1 MTYSIKG
8 VVVNEQ
14 SLNPINGA
22 KVSISPITFVFTDT
36 NGNFII
42 KGNTP
47 ESGSISMTIDVPG
60 FQFTEPAIYKGDNT
74 LKTDLGVIQLQP
86 IISSLPQEKLSS
98 SQLSRVQIEE
108 LSKGNKGA
116 DYFTQERL
124 SNQIIDLKKT
134 LIPSVLT
141 MLAAF
146 GITGASKLIL
156 KDQDKILDVIEN
168 KSKCPP
174 EETLTSLIDKKNKLV
189 KQLNNTLKIINI
201 TTKSLGITTGLI
213 SLINKSTATQ
223 KIALSTIP
231 TSTGV
236 PGIPGVPIGTITEI
250 DDTKDNNKKLVEKLS
265 YVSVGITSTL
275 ILLEQTLIQATQLL
289 QLLDKLIEKC
299 YPNTEQEKVTIEL
312 TALTNE
318 QSQQLSPVV
327 TNVNGFTMGV
337 ETEITNKPLK
347 RRRATATNKQNV
359 VMLRG
364 EWSFSSIDQ
373 ILIDE
378 LIFYIQQNN
387 LKAD

>member
-1 MTYSIKG
+1 M
-8 VVVNEQ
+8 E
-14 SLNPINGA
+14 
-22 KVSISPITFVFTDT
+22 
-36 NGNFII
+36 II

-47 ESGSISMTIDVPG
+47 ESGSISMTIDAPG

-213 SLINKSTATQ
+213 GLINKSTATQ

-250 DDTKDNNKKLVEKLS
+250 DDTKDNNKKLAEKLS
-265 YVSVGITSTL
+265 YVSVGVTSTL

-378 LIFYIQQNN
+378 LVFYIQQNN